1 MYRIHESDLQKDC
14 AKTNWILTTASEI
27 EIVSFLSLVV
37 EKVGEEVLVV
47 DDHQNIQSVF

>member
-1 MYRIHESDLQKDC
+1 MNQICRKIVPRQTEYWPLRQK
-14 AKTNWILTTASEI
+14 I